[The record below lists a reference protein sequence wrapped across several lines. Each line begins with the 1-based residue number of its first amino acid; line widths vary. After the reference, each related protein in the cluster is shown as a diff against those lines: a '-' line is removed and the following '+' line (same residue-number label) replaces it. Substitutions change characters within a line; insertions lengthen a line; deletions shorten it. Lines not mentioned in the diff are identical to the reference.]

1 MKTVIILETEHLGIS
16 VSDLLNPREMKLIGI
31 GNSYPDTWNVFENA
45 ETGELKEEIEG
56 LPIMPIDL
64 AVSLQPDI
72 IVIAAMDPEKSHA
85 LQYMAIRAGFENDIR
100 FIETM
105 QSEFSVKCS
114 VLRRLARR
122 LGNLGISGNV
132 AELGCFQ
139 GDVSW
144 QLNVLMPDRKLYL
157 FDTLE
162 GFDARDIAKEQ
173 LLGCSKAEAGQFG
186 NVKEEQLMAR
196 MPLPDQVILKKGWF
210 PQTAFDLEDEKFALV
225 YMDACLYQPTFTGLE
240 FFFPRMSQGGVILL
254 NGYENVKYGGIHKA
268 VEDMEAKY
276 GAFLILPLGDLQGSV
291 MIVHP

>member
-45 ETGELKEEIEG
+45 ETGELKEEIQG
-56 LPIMPIDL
+56 LPVMPIDL

-72 IVIAAMDPEKSHA
+72 IIIAAMDPEKSHA

-114 VLRRLARR
+114 VLRRLTRR
-122 LGNLGISGNV
+122 LQNLGISGNV
-132 AELGCFQ
+132 AELGCFK

-157 FDTLE
+157 FDTME

-210 PQTAFDLEDEKFALV
+210 PETAFDLEDQKFALV
-225 YMDACLYQPTFTGLE
+225 YMDACLYQPTFAGLE
-240 FFFPRMSQGGVILL
+240 FFFPRMSQGGVIVL
-254 NGYENVKYGGIHKA
+254 NGYENVTYGGIHKA
-268 VEDMEAKY
+268 VEDMESKY
-276 GAFLILPLGDLQGSV
+276 GAFLILPLGDLLGSV

>member
-45 ETGELKEEIEG
+45 ETGELKEEIQG
-56 LPIMPIDL
+56 LPVMPIDL

-72 IVIAAMDPEKSHA
+72 IIIAAMDPEKSHA

-114 VLRRLARR
+114 VLRRLTRR
-122 LGNLGISGNV
+122 LQNLGISGNV
-132 AELGCFQ
+132 AELGCFK

-157 FDTLE
+157 FDTME

-186 NVKEEQLMAR
+186 NVKEEQLMAH

-210 PQTAFDLEDEKFALV
+210 PETAFDLEDQKFALV
-225 YMDACLYQPTFTGLE
+225 YMDACLYQPTFAGLE
-240 FFFPRMSQGGVILL
+240 FFFPRMSQGGVIVL
-254 NGYENVKYGGIHKA
+254 NGYENVTYGGIHKA
-268 VEDMEAKY
+268 VEDMESKY
-276 GAFLILPLGDLQGSV
+276 GAFLILPLGDLLGSV